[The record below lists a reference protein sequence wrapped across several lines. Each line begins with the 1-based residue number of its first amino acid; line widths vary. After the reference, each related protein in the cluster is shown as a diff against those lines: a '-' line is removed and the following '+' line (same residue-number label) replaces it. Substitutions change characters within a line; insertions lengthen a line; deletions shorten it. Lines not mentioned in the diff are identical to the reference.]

1 MRKHPSNGCF
11 WRKAVIQQKG
21 AALAIVENL
30 MGGGLPYIQDRLAL
44 QMVRPEAQHCIKR
57 ARSGSA
63 DETGIPTA
71 GAARFAA
78 VRSDSFRRIRTK
90 RLIRSSGSARNYWK
104 RRGRRGNSMD
114 KDHIPTLVQLGSTK
128 QGVQKIKGLAEKVMQ
143 QNGYGF
149 TLHNACAATLSEF
162 MNSSDVDVP
171 ITLGAGNLAR
181 RIKSRGWNQVNVAN
195 QQAGDVAVA
204 VNDVHIFLV
213 VQAIDKDPMI
223 IADNQ
228 APGP

>member
-1 MRKHPSNGCF
+1 
-11 WRKAVIQQKG
+11 
-21 AALAIVENL
+21 
-30 MGGGLPYIQDRLAL
+30 
-44 QMVRPEAQHCIKR
+44 
-57 ARSGSA
+57 
-63 DETGIPTA
+63 
-71 GAARFAA
+71 
-78 VRSDSFRRIRTK
+78 
-90 RLIRSSGSARNYWK
+90 
-104 RRGRRGNSMD
+104 MD
-114 KDHIPTLVQLGSTK
+114 KDHIPALVQLGTTK
-128 QGVQKIKGLAEKVMQ
+128 QGVQKIQGLAEKVMQ

-181 RIKSRGWNQVNVAN
+181 RIKSRGWNQVNVGN

-213 VQAIDKDPMI
+213 VQAIDKDAMI

-228 APGP
+228 APEPHPRKASGDPKLNHSPVAYLLRAEGAVAPAVAPPEMEVQTVPPQTDLFPQADEDTRDLKEPFDDTGAPVK